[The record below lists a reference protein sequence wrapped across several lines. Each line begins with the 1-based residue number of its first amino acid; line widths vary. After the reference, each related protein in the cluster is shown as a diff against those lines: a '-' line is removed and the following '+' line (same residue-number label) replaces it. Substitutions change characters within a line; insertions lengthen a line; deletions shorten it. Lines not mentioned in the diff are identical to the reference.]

1 MQSDDYVCRASTRCT
16 REDRFAIAEQML
28 CQTQYQRDFSWSSR
42 SFAVPGIRS
51 EDMTEELRYAET
63 ALATVERLAAIDP
76 RCDLTVHMSRIGAEA
91 GRLLKDDLRMLRA
104 SPAR

>member
-1 MQSDDYVCRASTRCT
+1 
-16 REDRFAIAEQML
+16 
-28 CQTQYQRDFSWSSR
+28 
-42 SFAVPGIRS
+42 
-51 EDMTEELRYAET
+51 MTEELRYAET

-91 GRLLKDDLRMLRA
+91 GRLLKDDLRILRA